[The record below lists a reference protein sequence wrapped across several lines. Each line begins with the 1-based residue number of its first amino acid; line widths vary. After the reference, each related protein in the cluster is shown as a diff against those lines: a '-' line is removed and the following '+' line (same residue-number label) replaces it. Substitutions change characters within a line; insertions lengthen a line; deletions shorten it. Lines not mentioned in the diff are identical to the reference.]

1 MTCRAVRRAQR
12 EFRNTPNS
20 PLLDKIFRANERL
33 AAQHSIDQHVV
44 RGLTTALQDEKKRR
58 KRGKRLN
65 LLEEEDSGP
74 QLFSPARIQT
84 AREHQAIKEQA
95 EQQRQQDIIDRKA
108 LAATRRQQKEDKKAQ
123 RAIIMAQKRQ
133 LAAELRAQK
142 AAEKQAQKELKE
154 ATIQQHMENPGPKQ
168 QSTMPTKAQKT
179 HKKQIKSSGCTTMVS
194 QSEETILA
202 TSRGRRVQLPQRFII

>member
-1 MTCRAVRRAQR
+1 
-12 EFRNTPNS
+12 
-20 PLLDKIFRANERL
+20 
-33 AAQHSIDQHVV
+33 
-44 RGLTTALQDEKKRR
+44 
-58 KRGKRLN
+58 
-65 LLEEEDSGP
+65 
-74 QLFSPARIQT
+74 
-84 AREHQAIKEQA
+84 
-95 EQQRQQDIIDRKA
+95 
-108 LAATRRQQKEDKKAQ
+108 
-123 RAIIMAQKRQ
+123 MAQKRQ